1 MQTMAPILAF
11 LHDIAAGLTS
21 FLSQYTFGFTV
32 LDLLILGIII
42 FYAYEGYSLGFILA
56 FSDLLSFLLSFVL
69 ALKAY
74 SGLGTLLVAI
84 FALPPGFAN
93 AIGFF
98 LVALV
103 SEIVLSLLFRRL
115 LHLLPPVDNDNP
127 IKRIFKP
134 LDRFLGIIPGICSAF
149 IILAFLLSVV
159 IALPSS
165 PLLKHVVTDSKIGS
179 HLVANTANVEKSLN
193 NIFGGAL
200 SESLTFLTV
209 KPTGGERIDLHFTV
223 KNGTVDE
230 QSEATMLHMVNT
242 ERAKQGLQPLTM
254 DPQLL
259 KLARSYSN
267 EMFKQG
273 FFSHVDPDGNDPFDR
288 MDQAGVIFEHAG
300 ENLALAPSVD
310 LAMQGL
316 MNSPGH
322 RANILSDKYHKVGI
336 GVIDGGIYGK
346 MFTQEFT
353 D

>member
-1 MQTMAPILAF
+1 MAPIFAVFQEIGVGLA
-11 LHDIAAGLTS
+11 S
-21 FLSQYTFGFTV
+21 FLSHYTFGFTI
-32 LDLLILGIII
+32 LDLLIIGIIL

-56 FSDLLSFLLSFVL
+56 FSDLLSFLLSFIL

-74 SGLGTLLVAI
+74 AFLGTLLVAL
-84 FALPPGFAN
+84 FAMPPGFAN

-103 SEIVLSLLFRRL
+103 SEIIFSLLFRRL
-115 LHLLPPVDNDNP
+115 LHLLPPVDDDNP

-134 LDRFLGIIPGICSAF
+134 IDRFLGIIPGVCSAF

-159 IALPSS
+159 VALPSS

-179 HLVANTANVEKSLN
+179 HLVANTARVEKRLN
-193 NIFGGAL
+193 DIFGGAL

-223 KNGTVDE
+223 KNGTIDE
-230 QSEATMLHMVNT
+230 QAEATMLHMVNQ
-242 ERAKQGLQPLTM
+242 ERAKQGLDPLSM

-259 KLARSYSN
+259 TLARSYSQK
-267 EMFKQG
+267 MFAGG

-288 MDQAGVIFEHAG
+288 MEQSGIEFEHAG
-300 ENLALAPSVD
+300 ENLALAPSVE

-316 MNSPGH
+316 MNSLGH

-336 GVIDGGIYGK
+336 GVVDGGIYGK